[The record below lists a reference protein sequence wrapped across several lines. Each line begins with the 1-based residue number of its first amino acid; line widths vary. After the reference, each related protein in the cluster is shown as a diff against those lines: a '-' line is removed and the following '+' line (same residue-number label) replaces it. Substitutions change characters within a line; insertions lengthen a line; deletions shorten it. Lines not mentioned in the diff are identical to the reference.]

1 MNATPNAGSPTGRV
15 WEQIQQEK
23 KRDKMLMRFCIGA
36 WTATLIVVLGAL
48 VLVGFQ
54 AKVFFGSEGFMGG
67 GGSVSVLA
75 LAGALMPV
83 ISMLWNLCLLVAALT
98 TLGVFLRFRSANLAE
113 IQMRLASLEEML
125 ANRS

>member
-1 MNATPNAGSPTGRV
+1 MNATPNASTPTGRV
-15 WEQIQQEK
+15 WEQIEQEK
-23 KRDKMLMRFCIGA
+23 KRDKLLMRFCIGA
-36 WTATLIVVLGAL
+36 WTATLIVVLGA
-48 VLVGFQ
+48 VVVVAMQ
-54 AKVFFGSEGFMGG
+54 AKVFFGEGGFMGAG
-67 GGSVSVLA
+67 GGVPILA
-75 LAGALMPV
+75 LAGALMPL